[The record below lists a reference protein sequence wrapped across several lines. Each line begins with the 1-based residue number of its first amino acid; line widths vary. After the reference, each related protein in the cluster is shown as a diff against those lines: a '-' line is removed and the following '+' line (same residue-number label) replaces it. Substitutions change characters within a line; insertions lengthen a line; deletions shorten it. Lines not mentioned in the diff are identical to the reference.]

1 LHVSLLCS
9 SHCICLDRA
18 GVGDVACHVL
28 LRQIAAYPHAASSRS
43 GYTSRVNSAPL
54 TGPPLCC
61 RAQVMSVGRR
71 GVGPLHR
78 RPLADVSVGC
88 DPCPHTG
95 LALVCGG
102 GVDSSGPPRGRE
114 REELGDQGSPAQSA
128 GGPGPCA
135 GAQRPSPP
143 HAPCRKSGNHTGDK
157 NLARFSIS
165 ICTARHMMPSPISYR
180 PQRP

>member
-1 LHVSLLCS
+1 MA
-9 SHCICLDRA
+9 CL
-18 GVGDVACHVL
+18 ACVTTVL
-28 LRQIAAYPHAASSRS
+28 LALYLPGSGGTRGRCMPCSFAANSSYPHAASSRS

-143 HAPCRKSGNHTGDK
+143 T
-157 NLARFSIS
+157 
-165 ICTARHMMPSPISYR
+165 CTL
-180 PQRP
+180 PQIRQSHG